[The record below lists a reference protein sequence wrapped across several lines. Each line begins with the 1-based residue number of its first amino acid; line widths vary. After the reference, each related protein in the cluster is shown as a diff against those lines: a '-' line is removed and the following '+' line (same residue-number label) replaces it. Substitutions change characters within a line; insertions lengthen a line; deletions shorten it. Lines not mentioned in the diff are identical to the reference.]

1 MKLIKYIGGFVMSN
15 FKDFDLDLR
24 KVSSSNDDEPQ
35 TRTIITTI
43 SVIGACDTMPNPT
56 LTITRPCCQK
66 DGQNIEND
74 VAPRCQ

>member
-1 MKLIKYIGGFVMSN
+1 MSN

-43 SVIGACDTMPNPT
+43 SLIGACDTMPN

-66 DGQNIEND
+66 DGHNIEND